1 MRRYLRQIRSMLPCG
16 ASCSVSIS
24 DSSWYV
30 VSRTASRS
38 GNTATANLTMGRRAL
53 GVTVSTSN
61 YTITL
66 SCDKSGNLS

>member
-1 MRRYLRQIRSMLPCG
+1 
-16 ASCSVSIS
+16 
-24 DSSWYV
+24 V

-38 GNTATANLTMGRRAL
+38 GNTATANLTMGHRAR

-61 YTITL
+61 YTISL